1 MVKTSIKTFL
11 MGNQAFFVLTVLEAN
26 QTEEEHIEEAAVQL
40 FEDLANDGI
49 KAMIETN
56 GNEVSISCT

>member
-1 MVKTSIKTFL
+1 MDQIRTQLLS
-11 MGNQAFFVLTVLEAN
+11 VLEAN
-26 QTEEEHIEEAAVQL
+26 QTAEEHIEEAAVQL

-56 GNEVSISCT
+56 GEKVAISFADSSK